1 MDRGSIANVQLYR
14 QMLELAEREGIPHQV
29 KNVIA
34 GAATMPARY
43 RRVRARWRT
52 CVLSVPCRNIHSP
65 ASVAALD
72 DMDAQ
77 ARLLRAFLR
86 TL

>member
-14 QMLELAEREGIPHQV
+14 QMLGLAEREGIPHQV

-34 GAATMPARY
+34 GGNDAGAIQT
-43 RRVRARWRT
+43 RAGAVAT